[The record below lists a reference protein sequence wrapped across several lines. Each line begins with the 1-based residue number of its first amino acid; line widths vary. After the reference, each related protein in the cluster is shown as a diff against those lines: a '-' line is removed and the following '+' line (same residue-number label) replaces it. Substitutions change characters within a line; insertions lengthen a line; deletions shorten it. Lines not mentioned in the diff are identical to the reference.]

1 MVFTVT
7 PYESNHAGNNW
18 MIKNSGKPDE
28 KPVKIQVSICL
39 VKISRYHGNED
50 RLEWDL
56 FNIPHHC
63 SYRALAD
70 EKGDQ
75 ETTPTPLVKDLLR
88 KGRAD
93 SYIVSCSKPVPDI
106 AESYKQTQPPHIQA
120 RKAYERYL
128 REVGGRSFLVTM
140 EEPNAYKPQPIVFDI
155 ERGGVTWQRA
165 TTLGAAAIIAA
176 RPPRAGRG

>member
-1 MVFTVT
+1 VFNVRFEVDGA
-7 PYESNHAGNNW
+7 YYDYLEVGDAEYGD
-18 MIKNSGKPDE
+18 MEEIVE
-28 KPVKIQVSICL
+28 
-39 VKISRYHGNED
+39 ISRYHGNED